1 MTKADLINKISEKA
15 GLTKE
20 NAERGLDAL
29 VGSIKGALANDE
41 KVTFIGF
48 GSFRTVERKE
58 RLGRNPKTGQVITI
72 PAAKVVKFTVGKAL
86 KEAIQ

>member
-29 VGSIKGALANDE
+29 VWSIKGALANDE

-48 GSFRTVERKE
+48 GAFRTVERKE
-58 RLGRNPKTGQVITI
+58 RLGRNPKTGQVINI